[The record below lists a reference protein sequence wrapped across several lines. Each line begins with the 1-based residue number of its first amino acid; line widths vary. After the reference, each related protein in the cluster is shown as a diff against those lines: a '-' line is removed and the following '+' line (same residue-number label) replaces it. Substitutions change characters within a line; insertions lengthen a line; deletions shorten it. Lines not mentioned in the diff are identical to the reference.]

1 MAFGI
6 SQSVRSR
13 AVQVCT
19 PSLFHQATRS
29 SRVKDVC
36 AQIEDAL
43 ERKRRGEISQEDYD
57 TMKTRLK
64 SQLPILTPHAT
75 FRNGRRLN
83 ADAIPSGLSIYD
95 KDHIPDPRGYWEEK
109 RKELRVKNPTVLER
123 ILLVHVTPS
132 LEGLRLVFIIP
143 DGMDLA
149 RAQRWMSEQLE
160 DAEYD
165 VCVKDLARPSFIVPE
180 DYILYI
186 NEAEL
191 FKDRAN
197 LPQISQMNTDSFSGK
212 MSHTDLT
219 DGSSQAKN
227 APSQVNTKHYTLNIN
242 KNDNRLSGDG
252 GNPALPAG
260 TAIQPAQ
267 PGDSHDSDA
276 HHLSDTGEHQSNSKE
291 VKSEERR
298 VVGSEERRVKSEES
312 NGSAAMSEQA
322 EQSTAGQAE
331 QTEQS
336 TAGQAEQAIKEDL
349 NQGGLHRT
357 NDRNFRA
364 SESNDKLAYLLPSA
378 AENHLDNS
386 VASEKTGEGFDAPP
400 TLERSGTEHRGGA
413 VTSPSLLRSEGD
425 WGSEVEPSLAK
436 EGRGGLKTSSEQGEE
451 SEERREKL
459 EETSSKDSTTQQA
472 VEGVRGEAFP
482 SEYDGIPYDDLVSK
496 LVELLGGEP
505 QHGSRN
511 SFIFT
516 LSCYL
521 RYLCDDNRDWIKAV
535 IPTFGEEKSRAFATV
550 DSACNRK
557 QANRMPSI
565 VRKAVSLC
573 QDEQARGRAANYDTD
588 DFGDI
593 ANPDSYF
600 YRIHEM
606 PQKLPK
612 LIKLLIS
619 KTPKIYQPAVAQAVF
634 PPLGA
639 HLCDTRFRYIDN
651 VEHEATLMNILCAPT
666 GSGKESITQPINHIM
681 ADIRL
686 RDAEQRARERA
697 WKDEC
702 NSKGANK
709 DRRDRPEGLVIQ
721 EVNID
726 MTNPAFV
733 LRMKEAENHF
743 LYAKVNELNLF
754 DALKGKT
761 NQHFRIM
768 ELAFDLGNYGQ
779 DRVGVQSVTET
790 VKVRFNWNACCTP
803 KKCRDYFRRVV
814 TDGPISRISFATIER
829 RPCGSAMPIYGTYDA
844 AFDEEL
850 KPYIDN
856 LLKAR
861 GLVDCPQALRLA
873 KKLVEENAEFARLS
887 QNYVFENLSFRANV
901 IAYLKACVLYVA
913 NGMKW
918 EKAIEDFIRWS
929 ERYDLWC
936 KLKLFGQMIYDADG
950 EQEKVS
956 RTAPNGPKNL
966 LTLLP
971 EEFTMEDYMK
981 VRRAEGFDNDDLKR
995 IKGALKQW
1003 VFRGYVVKIE
1013 SAEDGAED
1021 GKSCDGYSYSSI
1033 FRKLNFLKH

>member
-13 AVQVCT
+13 EVQVCT
-19 PSLFHQATRS
+19 PELFHQATKS

-43 ERKRRGEISQEDYD
+43 ERKRRGEIGQEDYD

-95 KDHIPDPRGYWEEK
+95 KDHIADPTGWWKAKSE
-109 RKELRVKNPTVLER
+109 ELRVKNPQVLAR

-132 LEGLRLVFIIP
+132 LEGLRLVFVMP
-143 DGMDLA
+143 EGMNLA
-149 RAQRWMSEQLE
+149 EAQKWMSLQLGDE
-160 DAEYD
+160 EYD

-180 DYILYI
+180 EYILFI
-186 NEAEL
+186 DEERLFAEVETPSDADDAAPHANTHENTNHNTNENEN
-191 FKDRAN
+191 KTEKEHRPESDN
-197 LPQISQMNTDSFSGK
+197 
-212 MSHTDLT
+212 
-219 DGSSQAKN
+219 SSA
-227 APSQVNTKHYTLNIN
+227 
-242 KNDNRLSGDG
+242 
-252 GNPALPAG
+252 ALPAG
-260 TAIQPAQ
+260 PAVEHAQ
-267 PGDSHDSDA
+267 SANHDCADD
-276 HHLSDTGEHQSNSKE
+276 HHLG
-291 VKSEERR
+291 
-298 VVGSEERRVKSEES
+298 
-312 NGSAAMSEQA
+312 
-322 EQSTAGQAE
+322 
-331 QTEQS
+331 
-336 TAGQAEQAIKEDL
+336 
-349 NQGGLHRT
+349 
-357 NDRNFRA
+357 
-364 SESNDKLAYLLPSA
+364 
-378 AENHLDNS
+378 NHGVDQDH
-386 VASEKTGEGFDAPP
+386 G
-400 TLERSGTEHRGGA
+400 
-413 VTSPSLLRSEGD
+413 
-425 WGSEVEPSLAK
+425 
-436 EGRGGLKTSSEQGEE
+436 GEE
-451 SEERREKL
+451 KRQ
-459 EETSSKDSTTQQA
+459 DFAQ
-472 VEGVRGEAFP
+472 
-482 SEYDGIPYDDLVSK
+482 EYDGISYEAITSK

-521 RYLCDDNRDWIKAV
+521 RYLCDDNATWIKQV
-535 IPTFGEEKSRAFATV
+535 IPTFGEEKKRAFTTV
-550 DSACNRK
+550 DSACQRK
-557 QANRMPSI
+557 QSHRMPMI
-565 VRKAVSLC
+565 VRKAISLC
-573 QDEQARGRAANYDTD
+573 QEERARGKAADYDAD
-588 DFGDI
+588 EFGDI
-593 ANPDSYF
+593 LNPDSYF

-606 PQKLPK
+606 PQKLPR
-612 LIKLLIS
+612 LIRLLVS
-619 KTPKIYQPAVAQAVF
+619 KTPAIYQPAVSQAVF
-634 PPLGA
+634 PALA
-639 HLCDTRFRYIDN
+639 SHLCDTRFRYIDN

-666 GSGKESITQPINHIM
+666 GSGKESITQPINRIM
-681 ADIRL
+681 ADIRA
-686 RDAEQRARERA
+686 RDAEQRERERA

-702 NSKGANK
+702 NRKGSNK
-709 DRRDRPEGLVIQ
+709 DKRERPEGLVIQ

-733 LRMKEAENHF
+733 LRMKEAERHF

-814 TDGPISRISFATIER
+814 TDGPVSRISFATIER
-829 RPCGSAMPIYGTYDA
+829 RPCGSEIPVYGSYDA
-844 AFDEEL
+844 SFDEEL

-873 KKLVEENAEFARLS
+873 RKLMEENAEFARLS

-918 EKAIEDFIRWS
+918 EKSIEDFVRWS

-950 EQEKVS
+950 EQDKVS

-966 LTLLP
+966 LSLLP
-971 EEFTMEDYMK
+971 DEFTIDDYVK
-981 VRRAEGFDNDDLKR
+981 VRRAQGFDNDNARR
-995 IKGALKQW
+995 IRDAIHQW
-1003 VFRGYVVKIE
+1003 VHRGYVAKVE
-1013 SAEDGAED
+1013 GAD
-1021 GKSCDGYSYSSI
+1021 TDTDSPI
-1033 FRKLNFLKH
+1033 FRKVKG

>member
-1 MAFGI
+1 M
-6 SQSVRSR
+6 
-13 AVQVCT
+13 QVCT
-19 PSLFHQATRS
+19 PELFHQATKS

-43 ERKRRGEISQEDYD
+43 ERKRRGEIGQEDYD

-95 KDHIPDPRGYWEEK
+95 KDHIADPRGWWKAKSE
-109 RKELRVKNPTVLER
+109 ELRVKNPSVLER

-132 LEGLRLVFIIP
+132 LEGLRLVFVMP
-143 DGMDLA
+143 QGMNLA
-149 RAQRWMSEQLE
+149 EAQKWMSQQLGDE
-160 DAEYD
+160 EYD

-180 DYILYI
+180 DYILFI
-186 NEAEL
+186 DEAKLFAQVETPSEADPHANTHENTNPNTNENTNENPNENENKTEKEHRPEGDSGAAALPDSAAAEHAQSADH
-191 FKDRAN
+191 DRADHHH
-197 LPQISQMNTDSFSGK
+197 I
-212 MSHTDLT
+212 
-219 DGSSQAKN
+219 
-227 APSQVNTKHYTLNIN
+227 
-242 KNDNRLSGDG
+242 
-252 GNPALPAG
+252 GNHG
-260 TAIQPAQ
+260 
-267 PGDSHDSDA
+267 
-276 HHLSDTGEHQSNSKE
+276 
-291 VKSEERR
+291 V
-298 VVGSEERRVKSEES
+298 
-312 NGSAAMSEQA
+312 
-322 EQSTAGQAE
+322 
-331 QTEQS
+331 
-336 TAGQAEQAIKEDL
+336 
-349 NQGGLHRT
+349 
-357 NDRNFRA
+357 
-364 SESNDKLAYLLPSA
+364 DKD
-378 AENHLDNS
+378 H
-386 VASEKTGEGFDAPP
+386 G
-400 TLERSGTEHRGGA
+400 
-413 VTSPSLLRSEGD
+413 
-425 WGSEVEPSLAK
+425 
-436 EGRGGLKTSSEQGEE
+436 GEE
-451 SEERREKL
+451 KRQDFAK
-459 EETSSKDSTTQQA
+459 
-472 VEGVRGEAFP
+472 
-482 SEYDGIPYDDLVSK
+482 EYDGIPYEAITRK

-521 RYLCDDNRDWIKAV
+521 RYLCDDNAAWIKQV
-535 IPTFGEEKSRAFATV
+535 IPTFGEEQKRAFTTV
-550 DSACNRK
+550 DSACQRK
-557 QANRMPSI
+557 QSHRMPMI
-565 VRKAVSLC
+565 VRKAITLC
-573 QDEQARGRAANYDTD
+573 QEERARGRASDYDAD
-588 DFGDI
+588 EFGDI
-593 ANPDSYF
+593 LNPDSYF

-606 PQKLPK
+606 PQKLPR
-612 LIKLLIS
+612 LIRLLVS
-619 KTPKIYQPAVAQAVF
+619 KTPAIYQPAVSQAVF
-634 PPLGA
+634 PALA
-639 HLCDTRFRYIDN
+639 SHLCDTRFRYVDN

-666 GSGKESITQPINHIM
+666 GSGKESITQPINRIM
-681 ADIRL
+681 ADIRA
-686 RDAEQRARERA
+686 RDAEQRERERV

-702 NSKGANK
+702 NRKGSNK
-709 DRRDRPEGLVIQ
+709 DRRERPEGLVIQ

-733 LRMKEAENHF
+733 LRMKEAERHF

-814 TDGPISRISFATIER
+814 TDGPVSRISFATIER
-829 RPCGSAMPIYGTYDA
+829 RPCGSEIPVYGTYDA

-850 KPYIDN
+850 KPFIDN

-873 KKLVEENAEFARLS
+873 RKLMEENAEFARLS

-918 EKAIEDFIRWS
+918 EKPIEDFVRWS

-950 EQEKVS
+950 EQDKMS

-966 LTLLP
+966 LSLLP
-971 EEFTMEDYMK
+971 DEFTVDDYVK
-981 VRRAEGFDNDDLKR
+981 VRRAQGFDNDNAKR
-995 IKGALKQW
+995 IRDAIHQW
-1003 VFRGYVVKIE
+1003 VHRGYVAKVE
-1013 SAEDGAED
+1013 GAD
-1021 GKSCDGYSYSSI
+1021 ADTDSPI
-1033 FRKLNFLKH
+1033 FRKVKG

>member
-13 AVQVCT
+13 EVQVCT
-19 PSLFHQATRS
+19 PELFHQAAGS

-43 ERKRRGEISQEDYD
+43 ERKRRGEIGQEDYD

-95 KDHIPDPRGYWEEK
+95 KDHIPNPKGYWEVKSE
-109 RKELRVKNPTVLER
+109 ELRVKNPSALER

-132 LEGLRLVFIIP
+132 LEGLRLVFTIP

-149 RAQRWMSEQLE
+149 QAQKWMSQQLGDE
-160 DAEYD
+160 EYD

-180 DYILYI
+180 DYILFI
-186 NEAEL
+186 NESEL
-191 FKDRAN
+191 F
-197 LPQISQMNTDSFSGK
+197 G
-212 MSHTDLT
+212 
-219 DGSSQAKN
+219 
-227 APSQVNTKHYTLNIN
+227 
-242 KNDNRLSGDG
+242 
-252 GNPALPAG
+252 
-260 TAIQPAQ
+260 
-267 PGDSHDSDA
+267 
-276 HHLSDTGEHQSNSKE
+276 

-298 VVGSEERRVKSEES
+298 VKNSNVSAPQLNNQHLIDNNQNNKGNDETNRLSGNGGNPAVSPGSPAEHAQPADTNHSDDNHIGD
-312 NGSAAMSEQA
+312 NG
-322 EQSTAGQAE
+322 G
-331 QTEQS
+331 
-336 TAGQAEQAIKEDL
+336 
-349 NQGGLHRT
+349 NQGNGGMET
-357 NDRNFRA
+357 EKNF
-364 SESNDKLAYLLPSA
+364 PM
-378 AENHLDNS
+378 
-386 VASEKTGEGFDAPP
+386 
-400 TLERSGTEHRGGA
+400 
-413 VTSPSLLRSEGD
+413 
-425 WGSEVEPSLAK
+425 
-436 EGRGGLKTSSEQGEE
+436 
-451 SEERREKL
+451 
-459 EETSSKDSTTQQA
+459 
-472 VEGVRGEAFP
+472 
-482 SEYDGIPYDDLVSK
+482 EYDGIPYSSITSK

-521 RYLCDDNRDWIKAV
+521 RYLCDDNRDWIKA
-535 IPTFGEEKSRAFATV
+535 ILPTFGEEKKRAFTTV
-550 DSACNRK
+550 DSACQRK
-557 QANRMPSI
+557 QSHRMPMI
-565 VRKAVSLC
+565 VRKAISLC
-573 QDEQARGRAANYDTD
+573 QQEQARGKAEDYDAD

-593 ANPDSYF
+593 QNPDSYF

-606 PQKLPK
+606 PQKLPR
-612 LIKLLIS
+612 LIRLLVS
-619 KTPKIYQPAVAQAVF
+619 KTPAIYQPAVSQAVF
-634 PPLGA
+634 PALA
-639 HLCDTRFRYIDN
+639 SHLCDTRFRYVDN

-666 GSGKESITQPINHIM
+666 GSGKESITQPINRIM
-681 ADIRL
+681 ADIRA
-686 RDAEQRARERA
+686 RDAEQRERERA

-702 NSKGANK
+702 NRKGSNK
-709 DRRDRPEGLVIQ
+709 DKRERPEGLVIQ

-733 LRMKEAENHF
+733 LRMKEAERHF

-814 TDGPISRISFATIER
+814 TDGPVSRISFATIER
-829 RPCGSAMPIYGTYDA
+829 RPCGSEIPVYGSYDA
-844 AFDEEL
+844 SFDEEL

-861 GLVDCPQALRLA
+861 GLVDCPQALKLA
-873 KKLVEENAEFARLS
+873 RKLMEENAEFARLS

-918 EKAIEDFIRWS
+918 EKSIEDFVRWS

-950 EQEKVS
+950 EQDKVS

-966 LTLLP
+966 LSLLP
-971 EEFTMEDYMK
+971 DEFTMDDYVK
-981 VRRAEGFDNDDLKR
+981 VRRAQGFDNDNARR
-995 IKGALKQW
+995 IRDAIHQW
-1003 VFRGYVVKIE
+1003 VHRGYVAKVE
-1013 SAEDGAED
+1013 GAD
-1021 GKSCDGYSYSSI
+1021 TDTDSPI
-1033 FRKLNFLKH
+1033 FRKVKFLKG

>member
-13 AVQVCT
+13 EVQVCT
-19 PSLFHQATRS
+19 PELFHQAAGS

-43 ERKRRGEISQEDYD
+43 ERKRRGEIGQEDYD

-95 KDHIPDPRGYWEEK
+95 KDHIPNPKGYWEVKSE
-109 RKELRVKNPTVLER
+109 ELRVKNPSALER

-132 LEGLRLVFIIP
+132 LEGLRLVFTIP

-149 RAQRWMSEQLE
+149 QAQKWMSQQLGDE
-160 DAEYD
+160 EYD

-180 DYILYI
+180 DYILFI
-186 NEAEL
+186 NESEL
-191 FKDRAN
+191 F
-197 LPQISQMNTDSFSGK
+197 G
-212 MSHTDLT
+212 
-219 DGSSQAKN
+219 
-227 APSQVNTKHYTLNIN
+227 
-242 KNDNRLSGDG
+242 
-252 GNPALPAG
+252 
-260 TAIQPAQ
+260 
-267 PGDSHDSDA
+267 
-276 HHLSDTGEHQSNSKE
+276 

-298 VVGSEERRVKSEES
+298 VKNSNVSAPQLNNQHLIDNNQNNKGNDETNRLSGNGGNPAVSPGSPAEHAQPADTNHSDDNHIGD
-312 NGSAAMSEQA
+312 NG
-322 EQSTAGQAE
+322 G
-331 QTEQS
+331 
-336 TAGQAEQAIKEDL
+336 
-349 NQGGLHRT
+349 NQGNGGMET
-357 NDRNFRA
+357 EKNF
-364 SESNDKLAYLLPSA
+364 PM
-378 AENHLDNS
+378 
-386 VASEKTGEGFDAPP
+386 
-400 TLERSGTEHRGGA
+400 
-413 VTSPSLLRSEGD
+413 
-425 WGSEVEPSLAK
+425 
-436 EGRGGLKTSSEQGEE
+436 
-451 SEERREKL
+451 
-459 EETSSKDSTTQQA
+459 
-472 VEGVRGEAFP
+472 
-482 SEYDGIPYDDLVSK
+482 EYDGIPYSSITSK

-521 RYLCDDNRDWIKAV
+521 RYLCDDNRDWIKA
-535 IPTFGEEKSRAFATV
+535 ILPTFGEEQKRAFTTV
-550 DSACNRK
+550 DSACQRK
-557 QANRMPSI
+557 QSHRMPMI
-565 VRKAVSLC
+565 VRKAITLC
-573 QDEQARGRAANYDTD
+573 QEERARGRASDYDAD
-588 DFGDI
+588 EFGDI
-593 ANPDSYF
+593 LNPDSYF

-606 PQKLPK
+606 PQKLPR
-612 LIKLLIS
+612 LIRLLVS
-619 KTPKIYQPAVAQAVF
+619 KTPAIYQPAVSQAVF
-634 PPLGA
+634 PALA
-639 HLCDTRFRYIDN
+639 SHLCDTRFRYVDN

-666 GSGKESITQPINHIM
+666 GSGKESITQPINRIM
-681 ADIRL
+681 ADIRA
-686 RDAEQRARERA
+686 RDAEQRERERV

-702 NSKGANK
+702 NRKGSNK
-709 DRRDRPEGLVIQ
+709 DRRERPEGLVIQ

-733 LRMKEAENHF
+733 LRMKEAERHF

-814 TDGPISRISFATIER
+814 TDGPVSRISFATIER
-829 RPCGSAMPIYGTYDA
+829 RPCGSEIPVYGTYDA

-850 KPYIDN
+850 KPFIDN

-873 KKLVEENAEFARLS
+873 RKLMEENAEFARLS

-918 EKAIEDFIRWS
+918 EKPIEDFVRWS

-950 EQEKVS
+950 EQDKMS

-966 LTLLP
+966 LSLLP
-971 EEFTMEDYMK
+971 DEFTVDDYVK
-981 VRRAEGFDNDDLKR
+981 VRRAQGFDNDNAKR
-995 IKGALKQW
+995 IRDAIHQW
-1003 VFRGYVVKIE
+1003 VHRGYVAKVE
-1013 SAEDGAED
+1013 GAD
-1021 GKSCDGYSYSSI
+1021 ADTDSPI
-1033 FRKLNFLKH
+1033 FRKVKG

>member
-13 AVQVCT
+13 EVQVCT
-19 PSLFHQATRS
+19 PELFHQATKS

-43 ERKRRGEISQEDYD
+43 ERKRRGEIGQEDYD

-95 KDHIPDPRGYWEEK
+95 KDHIADPTGWWKAKSE
-109 RKELRVKNPTVLER
+109 ELRVKNPQVLAR

-132 LEGLRLVFIIP
+132 LEGLRLVFVMP
-143 DGMDLA
+143 EDMNLA
-149 RAQRWMSEQLE
+149 EAQKWMSQQLGDE
-160 DAEYD
+160 EYD

-180 DYILYI
+180 DYILFI
-186 NEAEL
+186 NESEL
-191 FKDRAN
+191 F
-197 LPQISQMNTDSFSGK
+197 G
-212 MSHTDLT
+212 
-219 DGSSQAKN
+219 
-227 APSQVNTKHYTLNIN
+227 
-242 KNDNRLSGDG
+242 
-252 GNPALPAG
+252 
-260 TAIQPAQ
+260 
-267 PGDSHDSDA
+267 
-276 HHLSDTGEHQSNSKE
+276 

-298 VVGSEERRVKSEES
+298 VKNSNVSAPQLNNQHLIDNNQNNNGNDETNRLSGNGGNPAVSPGSPAEHAQPADTNHSDDNHIGD
-312 NGSAAMSEQA
+312 NG
-322 EQSTAGQAE
+322 G
-331 QTEQS
+331 
-336 TAGQAEQAIKEDL
+336 
-349 NQGGLHRT
+349 NQGNGGMET
-357 NDRNFRA
+357 EKNF
-364 SESNDKLAYLLPSA
+364 PM
-378 AENHLDNS
+378 
-386 VASEKTGEGFDAPP
+386 
-400 TLERSGTEHRGGA
+400 
-413 VTSPSLLRSEGD
+413 
-425 WGSEVEPSLAK
+425 
-436 EGRGGLKTSSEQGEE
+436 
-451 SEERREKL
+451 
-459 EETSSKDSTTQQA
+459 
-472 VEGVRGEAFP
+472 
-482 SEYDGIPYDDLVSK
+482 EYDGIPYSSITSK

-521 RYLCDDNRDWIKAV
+521 RYLCDDNRDWIKA
-535 IPTFGEEKSRAFATV
+535 ILPTFGEEQKRAFTTV
-550 DSACNRK
+550 DSACQRK
-557 QANRMPSI
+557 QSHRMPMI
-565 VRKAVSLC
+565 VRKAISLC
-573 QDEQARGRAANYDTD
+573 QEERARGRASDYDAD
-588 DFGDI
+588 EFGDI
-593 ANPDSYF
+593 LNPDSYF

-606 PQKLPK
+606 PQKLPR
-612 LIKLLIS
+612 LIRLLVS
-619 KTPKIYQPAVAQAVF
+619 KTPAIYQPAVSQAVF
-634 PPLGA
+634 PALA
-639 HLCDTRFRYIDN
+639 SHLCDTRFRYVDN

-666 GSGKESITQPINHIM
+666 GSGKESITQPINRIM
-681 ADIRL
+681 ADIRA
-686 RDAEQRARERA
+686 RDAQQRERERA

-702 NSKGANK
+702 NRKGSNK
-709 DRRDRPEGLVIQ
+709 DKRERPEGLVIQ

-733 LRMKEAENHF
+733 LRMKEAERHF

-814 TDGPISRISFATIER
+814 TDGPVSRISFATIER
-829 RPCGSAMPIYGTYDA
+829 RPCGSEIPVYGTYDA

-850 KPYIDN
+850 KPFIDN

-873 KKLVEENAEFARLS
+873 RKLMEENAEFARLS

-918 EKAIEDFIRWS
+918 EKSIEDFVRWS

-950 EQEKVS
+950 EQDKVS

-966 LTLLP
+966 LSLLP
-971 EEFTMEDYMK
+971 DEFSVDDYVK
-981 VRRAEGFDNDDLKR
+981 VRRAQGFDNDNAKR
-995 IKGALKQW
+995 IKDAIHQW
-1003 VFRGYVVKIE
+1003 VHRGYVAKVE
-1013 SAEDGAED
+1013 GAD
-1021 GKSCDGYSYSSI
+1021 ADTDSPI
-1033 FRKLNFLKH
+1033 FRKVKG

>member
-13 AVQVCT
+13 EVQVCT
-19 PSLFHQATRS
+19 PELFHQAAGS

-43 ERKRRGEISQEDYD
+43 ERKRRGEIGQEDYD

-95 KDHIPDPRGYWEEK
+95 KDHIADPRGWWKAKSE
-109 RKELRVKNPTVLER
+109 ELRVKNPSVLAR

-132 LEGLRLVFIIP
+132 LEGLRLVFVMP
-143 DGMDLA
+143 QDMNLA
-149 RAQRWMSEQLE
+149 EAQKWMSQQLGDE
-160 DAEYD
+160 EYD

-180 DYILYI
+180 DYILFI
-186 NEAEL
+186 DESEL
-191 FKDRAN
+191 F
-197 LPQISQMNTDSFSGK
+197 G
-212 MSHTDLT
+212 
-219 DGSSQAKN
+219 
-227 APSQVNTKHYTLNIN
+227 
-242 KNDNRLSGDG
+242 
-252 GNPALPAG
+252 
-260 TAIQPAQ
+260 
-267 PGDSHDSDA
+267 
-276 HHLSDTGEHQSNSKE
+276 

-298 VVGSEERRVKSEES
+298 VKNSNVSAPQLNNQHLIDNNQNNKGNDETNRLSGNGGNPAVSPGSPAEHAQPADTNHSDDNHIGD
-312 NGSAAMSEQA
+312 NG
-322 EQSTAGQAE
+322 G
-331 QTEQS
+331 
-336 TAGQAEQAIKEDL
+336 
-349 NQGGLHRT
+349 NQGNGGMET
-357 NDRNFRA
+357 EKNF
-364 SESNDKLAYLLPSA
+364 PM
-378 AENHLDNS
+378 
-386 VASEKTGEGFDAPP
+386 
-400 TLERSGTEHRGGA
+400 
-413 VTSPSLLRSEGD
+413 
-425 WGSEVEPSLAK
+425 
-436 EGRGGLKTSSEQGEE
+436 
-451 SEERREKL
+451 
-459 EETSSKDSTTQQA
+459 
-472 VEGVRGEAFP
+472 
-482 SEYDGIPYDDLVSK
+482 EYDGIPYSSITSK

-521 RYLCDDNRDWIKAV
+521 RYLCDDNAAWIKQV
-535 IPTFGEEKSRAFATV
+535 IPTFGEEQKRAFTTV
-550 DSACNRK
+550 DSACQRK
-557 QANRMPSI
+557 QSHRMPMI
-565 VRKAVSLC
+565 VRKAITLC
-573 QDEQARGRAANYDTD
+573 QEERARGRASDYDAD
-588 DFGDI
+588 EFGDI
-593 ANPDSYF
+593 LNPDSYF

-606 PQKLPK
+606 PQKLPR
-612 LIKLLIS
+612 LIRLLVS
-619 KTPKIYQPAVAQAVF
+619 KTPAIYQPAVSQAVF
-634 PPLGA
+634 PALA
-639 HLCDTRFRYIDN
+639 SHLCDTRFRYVDN

-666 GSGKESITQPINHIM
+666 GSGKESITQPINRIM
-681 ADIRL
+681 ADIRA
-686 RDAEQRARERA
+686 RDAQQRERERA

-702 NSKGANK
+702 NRKGSNK
-709 DRRDRPEGLVIQ
+709 DKRERPEGLVIQ

-733 LRMKEAENHF
+733 LRMKEAERHF

-814 TDGPISRISFATIER
+814 TDGPVSRISFATIER
-829 RPCGSAMPIYGTYDA
+829 RPCGSEIPVYGTYDA

-850 KPYIDN
+850 KPFIDN

-873 KKLVEENAEFARLS
+873 RKLMEENAEFARLS

-918 EKAIEDFIRWS
+918 EKSIEDFVRWS

-950 EQEKVS
+950 EQDKVS

-966 LTLLP
+966 LSLLP
-971 EEFTMEDYMK
+971 DEFTIDDYVK
-981 VRRAEGFDNDDLKR
+981 VRRAQGFDNDNARR
-995 IKGALKQW
+995 IRDAIHQW
-1003 VFRGYVVKIE
+1003 VHRGYVAKVE
-1013 SAEDGAED
+1013 GAD
-1021 GKSCDGYSYSSI
+1021 TDTDSPI
-1033 FRKLNFLKH
+1033 FRKVKG

>member
-13 AVQVCT
+13 EVQVCT
-19 PSLFHQATRS
+19 PELFHQAAGS

-43 ERKRRGEISQEDYD
+43 ERKRRGEIGQEDYD

-95 KDHIPDPRGYWEEK
+95 KDHIPNPKGYWEVKSE
-109 RKELRVKNPTVLER
+109 ELRVKNPSALER

-132 LEGLRLVFIIP
+132 LEGLRLVFTIP
-143 DGMDLA
+143 DGMNLA
-149 RAQRWMSEQLE
+149 EAQKWMSQQLGDE
-160 DAEYD
+160 EYD

-180 DYILYI
+180 DYILFI
-186 NEAEL
+186 DEARLFAQVETPSEADDAAPHANTHENTNPNQNENTNENPNENENKTEKEHRPEGDSGAAALPDSPAAEHAQSAGN
-191 FKDRAN
+191 DRADN
-197 LPQISQMNTDSFSGK
+197 HHIGNYGVDK
-212 MSHTDLT
+212 DH
-219 DGSSQAKN
+219 DGA
-227 APSQVNTKHYTLNIN
+227 
-242 KNDNRLSGDG
+242 
-252 GNPALPAG
+252 
-260 TAIQPAQ
+260 
-267 PGDSHDSDA
+267 
-276 HHLSDTGEHQSNSKE
+276 
-291 VKSEERR
+291 ERR
-298 VVGSEERRVKSEES
+298 QDF
-312 NGSAAMSEQA
+312 AQ
-322 EQSTAGQAE
+322 
-331 QTEQS
+331 
-336 TAGQAEQAIKEDL
+336 
-349 NQGGLHRT
+349 
-357 NDRNFRA
+357 
-364 SESNDKLAYLLPSA
+364 
-378 AENHLDNS
+378 
-386 VASEKTGEGFDAPP
+386 
-400 TLERSGTEHRGGA
+400 
-413 VTSPSLLRSEGD
+413 
-425 WGSEVEPSLAK
+425 
-436 EGRGGLKTSSEQGEE
+436 
-451 SEERREKL
+451 
-459 EETSSKDSTTQQA
+459 
-472 VEGVRGEAFP
+472 
-482 SEYDGIPYDDLVSK
+482 EYDGIPYEAITRK

-521 RYLCDDNRDWIKAV
+521 RYLCDDNAAWIKQV
-535 IPTFGEEKSRAFATV
+535 IPTFGEEQKRAFTTV
-550 DSACNRK
+550 DSACQRK
-557 QANRMPSI
+557 QSHRMPMI
-565 VRKAVSLC
+565 VRKAITLC
-573 QDEQARGRAANYDTD
+573 QEERARGRASDYDAD
-588 DFGDI
+588 EFGDI
-593 ANPDSYF
+593 LNPDSYF

-606 PQKLPK
+606 PQKLPR
-612 LIKLLIS
+612 LIRLLVS
-619 KTPKIYQPAVAQAVF
+619 KTPAIYQPAVSQAVF
-634 PPLGA
+634 PALA
-639 HLCDTRFRYIDN
+639 SHLCDTRFRYVDN

-666 GSGKESITQPINHIM
+666 GSGKESITQPINRIM
-681 ADIRL
+681 ADIRA
-686 RDAEQRARERA
+686 RDAEQRERERV

-702 NSKGANK
+702 NRKGSNK
-709 DRRDRPEGLVIQ
+709 DRRERPEGLVIQ

-733 LRMKEAENHF
+733 LRMKEAERHF

-814 TDGPISRISFATIER
+814 TDGPVSRISFATIER
-829 RPCGSAMPIYGTYDA
+829 RPCGSEIPVYGTYDA

-850 KPYIDN
+850 KPFIDN

-873 KKLVEENAEFARLS
+873 RKLMEENAEFARLS

-918 EKAIEDFIRWS
+918 EKPIEDFVRWS

-950 EQEKVS
+950 EQDKMS

-966 LTLLP
+966 LSLLP
-971 EEFTMEDYMK
+971 DEFTVDDYVK
-981 VRRAEGFDNDDLKR
+981 VRRAQGFDNDNAKR
-995 IKGALKQW
+995 IRDAIHQW
-1003 VFRGYVVKIE
+1003 VHRGYVAKVE
-1013 SAEDGAED
+1013 GAD
-1021 GKSCDGYSYSSI
+1021 ADTDSPI
-1033 FRKLNFLKH
+1033 FRKVKG

>member
-13 AVQVCT
+13 EVQVCT
-19 PSLFHQATRS
+19 PELFHQATKS

-43 ERKRRGEISQEDYD
+43 ERKRRGEIGQEDYD

-95 KDHIPDPRGYWEEK
+95 KDHIADPTGWWKAKSE
-109 RKELRVKNPTVLER
+109 ELRVKNPQVLAR

-132 LEGLRLVFIIP
+132 LEGLRLVFVMP
-143 DGMDLA
+143 EGMNLA
-149 RAQRWMSEQLE
+149 EAQKWMSQQLGDE
-160 DAEYD
+160 EYD

-180 DYILYI
+180 EYILFI
-186 NEAEL
+186 NESEL
-191 FKDRAN
+191 F
-197 LPQISQMNTDSFSGK
+197 G
-212 MSHTDLT
+212 
-219 DGSSQAKN
+219 
-227 APSQVNTKHYTLNIN
+227 
-242 KNDNRLSGDG
+242 
-252 GNPALPAG
+252 
-260 TAIQPAQ
+260 
-267 PGDSHDSDA
+267 
-276 HHLSDTGEHQSNSKE
+276 

-298 VVGSEERRVKSEES
+298 VKNSNVSAPQLNNQHLIDNNQNNKGNDETNRLSGNGGNPAVSPGSPAEHAQPADTNHSDDNHIGD
-312 NGSAAMSEQA
+312 NG
-322 EQSTAGQAE
+322 G
-331 QTEQS
+331 
-336 TAGQAEQAIKEDL
+336 
-349 NQGGLHRT
+349 NQGNGGMET
-357 NDRNFRA
+357 GKNF
-364 SESNDKLAYLLPSA
+364 PM
-378 AENHLDNS
+378 
-386 VASEKTGEGFDAPP
+386 
-400 TLERSGTEHRGGA
+400 
-413 VTSPSLLRSEGD
+413 
-425 WGSEVEPSLAK
+425 
-436 EGRGGLKTSSEQGEE
+436 
-451 SEERREKL
+451 
-459 EETSSKDSTTQQA
+459 
-472 VEGVRGEAFP
+472 
-482 SEYDGIPYDDLVSK
+482 EYDGIPYSSITSK

-521 RYLCDDNRDWIKAV
+521 RYLCDDNRDWIKA
-535 IPTFGEEKSRAFATV
+535 ILPTFGEEQKRAFTTV
-550 DSACNRK
+550 DSACQRK
-557 QANRMPSI
+557 QSHRMPMI
-565 VRKAVSLC
+565 VRKAITLC
-573 QDEQARGRAANYDTD
+573 QEERARGKAADYDAD
-588 DFGDI
+588 EFGDI
-593 ANPDSYF
+593 LNPDSYF

-606 PQKLPK
+606 PQKLPR
-612 LIKLLIS
+612 LIRLLVS
-619 KTPKIYQPAVAQAVF
+619 KTPAIYQPAVSQAVF
-634 PPLGA
+634 PALA
-639 HLCDTRFRYIDN
+639 SHLCDTRFRYVDN

-666 GSGKESITQPINHIM
+666 GSGKESITQPINRIM
-681 ADIRL
+681 ADIRA
-686 RDAEQRARERA
+686 RDAEQRERERA

-702 NSKGANK
+702 NRKGSNK
-709 DRRDRPEGLVIQ
+709 DRRERPEGLVIQ

-733 LRMKEAENHF
+733 LRMKEAERHF

-803 KKCRDYFRRVV
+803 KKCREYFRRVV
-814 TDGPISRISFATIER
+814 TDGPVSRISFATIER
-829 RPCGSAMPIYGTYDA
+829 RPCGSEIPVYGTYDA

-873 KKLVEENAEFARLS
+873 RKLMEENAEFARLS

-918 EKAIEDFIRWS
+918 EKPIEDFVRWS

-950 EQEKVS
+950 EQDKVS

-966 LTLLP
+966 LSLLP
-971 EEFTMEDYMK
+971 DEFTMDDYVK
-981 VRRAEGFDNDDLKR
+981 VRRAQGFDNDNAKR
-995 IKGALKQW
+995 IRDAIHQW
-1003 VFRGYVVKIE
+1003 VHRGYVAKVE
-1013 SAEDGAED
+1013 GAD
-1021 GKSCDGYSYSSI
+1021 TDTDSPI
-1033 FRKLNFLKH
+1033 FRKVKG

>member
-13 AVQVCT
+13 EVQVCT
-19 PSLFHQATRS
+19 PELFHQATKS

-43 ERKRRGEISQEDYD
+43 ERKRRGEIGQEDYD

-95 KDHIPDPRGYWEEK
+95 KDHIADPRGWWKAKSE
-109 RKELRVKNPTVLER
+109 ELRVKNPQVLAR

-132 LEGLRLVFIIP
+132 LEGLRLVFVMP
-143 DGMDLA
+143 EGMNLA
-149 RAQRWMSEQLE
+149 EAQKWMSQQLGDE
-160 DAEYD
+160 EYD

-180 DYILYI
+180 DYILFI
-186 NEAEL
+186 DEARLFAEVETPSDADDAAPHANTHENTNHNTNENEN
-191 FKDRAN
+191 KTEKEHRPESDN
-197 LPQISQMNTDSFSGK
+197 
-212 MSHTDLT
+212 
-219 DGSSQAKN
+219 SSA
-227 APSQVNTKHYTLNIN
+227 V
-242 KNDNRLSGDG
+242 
-252 GNPALPAG
+252 LPAG
-260 TAIQPAQ
+260 TAVEHAQ
-267 PGDSHDSDA
+267 SANHDRADD
-276 HHLSDTGEHQSNSKE
+276 HHLG
-291 VKSEERR
+291 
-298 VVGSEERRVKSEES
+298 
-312 NGSAAMSEQA
+312 
-322 EQSTAGQAE
+322 
-331 QTEQS
+331 
-336 TAGQAEQAIKEDL
+336 
-349 NQGGLHRT
+349 
-357 NDRNFRA
+357 
-364 SESNDKLAYLLPSA
+364 
-378 AENHLDNS
+378 NHGVDQDH
-386 VASEKTGEGFDAPP
+386 G
-400 TLERSGTEHRGGA
+400 
-413 VTSPSLLRSEGD
+413 
-425 WGSEVEPSLAK
+425 
-436 EGRGGLKTSSEQGEE
+436 GEE
-451 SEERREKL
+451 KRQ
-459 EETSSKDSTTQQA
+459 DFAQ
-472 VEGVRGEAFP
+472 
-482 SEYDGIPYDDLVSK
+482 EYDGISYEAITSK

-521 RYLCDDNRDWIKAV
+521 RYLCDDNATWIKQV
-535 IPTFGEEKSRAFATV
+535 IPTFGEEKKRAFTTV
-550 DSACNRK
+550 DSACQRK
-557 QANRMPSI
+557 QSHRMPMI
-565 VRKAVSLC
+565 VRKAISLC
-573 QDEQARGRAANYDTD
+573 QQEQARGKAEDYDAD
-588 DFGDI
+588 EFGDI
-593 ANPDSYF
+593 LNPDSYF

-606 PQKLPK
+606 PQKLPR
-612 LIKLLIS
+612 LIRLLVS
-619 KTPKIYQPAVAQAVF
+619 KTPAIYQPAVSQAVF
-634 PPLGA
+634 PALA
-639 HLCDTRFRYIDN
+639 SHLCDTRFRYIDN

-666 GSGKESITQPINHIM
+666 GSGKESITQPINRIM
-681 ADIRL
+681 ADIRA
-686 RDAEQRARERA
+686 RDAQQRERERA

-702 NSKGANK
+702 NRKGSNK
-709 DRRDRPEGLVIQ
+709 DKRERPEGLVIQ

-733 LRMKEAENHF
+733 LRMKEAERHF

-814 TDGPISRISFATIER
+814 TDGPVSRISFATIER
-829 RPCGSAMPIYGTYDA
+829 RPCGSEIPVYGSYDA
-844 AFDEEL
+844 SFDEEL

-861 GLVDCPQALRLA
+861 GLVDCPQALKLA
-873 KKLVEENAEFARLS
+873 RKLMEENAEFARLS

-918 EKAIEDFIRWS
+918 EKSIEDFVRWS

-950 EQEKVS
+950 EQDKVS

-966 LTLLP
+966 LSLLP
-971 EEFTMEDYMK
+971 DEFTMDDYVK
-981 VRRAEGFDNDDLKR
+981 VRRAQGFDNDNARR
-995 IKGALKQW
+995 IRDAIHQW
-1003 VFRGYVVKIE
+1003 VHRGYVAKVE
-1013 SAEDGAED
+1013 GAD
-1021 GKSCDGYSYSSI
+1021 TDTDSPI
-1033 FRKLNFLKH
+1033 FRKVKFLKG

>member
-13 AVQVCT
+13 EVQVCT
-19 PSLFHQATRS
+19 PELFHQATKS

-43 ERKRRGEISQEDYD
+43 ERKRRGEIGQEDYD

-95 KDHIPDPRGYWEEK
+95 KDHIADPTGWWKAKSE
-109 RKELRVKNPTVLER
+109 ELRVKNPQVLAR

-132 LEGLRLVFIIP
+132 LEGLRLVFTIP

-149 RAQRWMSEQLE
+149 QAQKWMSQQLGDE
-160 DAEYD
+160 EYD

-180 DYILYI
+180 DYILFI
-186 NEAEL
+186 NESEL
-191 FKDRAN
+191 F
-197 LPQISQMNTDSFSGK
+197 G
-212 MSHTDLT
+212 
-219 DGSSQAKN
+219 
-227 APSQVNTKHYTLNIN
+227 
-242 KNDNRLSGDG
+242 
-252 GNPALPAG
+252 
-260 TAIQPAQ
+260 
-267 PGDSHDSDA
+267 
-276 HHLSDTGEHQSNSKE
+276 

-298 VVGSEERRVKSEES
+298 VKNSNVSAPQLNNQHLIDNNQNNKGNDETNRLSGNGGNPAVSPGSPAEHAQPADTNHSDDNHIGD
-312 NGSAAMSEQA
+312 NG
-322 EQSTAGQAE
+322 G
-331 QTEQS
+331 
-336 TAGQAEQAIKEDL
+336 
-349 NQGGLHRT
+349 NQGNGGMET
-357 NDRNFRA
+357 EKNF
-364 SESNDKLAYLLPSA
+364 PM
-378 AENHLDNS
+378 
-386 VASEKTGEGFDAPP
+386 
-400 TLERSGTEHRGGA
+400 
-413 VTSPSLLRSEGD
+413 
-425 WGSEVEPSLAK
+425 
-436 EGRGGLKTSSEQGEE
+436 
-451 SEERREKL
+451 
-459 EETSSKDSTTQQA
+459 
-472 VEGVRGEAFP
+472 
-482 SEYDGIPYDDLVSK
+482 EYDGIPYSSITSK

-521 RYLCDDNRDWIKAV
+521 RYLCDDNRDWIKA
-535 IPTFGEEKSRAFATV
+535 ILPTFGEEQKRAFTTV
-550 DSACNRK
+550 DSACQRK
-557 QANRMPSI
+557 QSHRMPMI
-565 VRKAVSLC
+565 VRKAISLC
-573 QDEQARGRAANYDTD
+573 QEERARGKAADYDAD
-588 DFGDI
+588 EFGDI
-593 ANPDSYF
+593 LNPDSYF

-606 PQKLPK
+606 PQKLPR
-612 LIKLLIS
+612 LIRLLVS
-619 KTPKIYQPAVAQAVF
+619 KTPAIYQPAVSQAVF
-634 PPLGA
+634 PALA
-639 HLCDTRFRYIDN
+639 SHLCDTRFRYVDN

-666 GSGKESITQPINHIM
+666 GSGKESITQPINRIM
-681 ADIRL
+681 ADIRA
-686 RDAEQRARERA
+686 RDAQQRERERA

-702 NSKGANK
+702 NRKGSNK
-709 DRRDRPEGLVIQ
+709 DKRERPEGLVIQ

-733 LRMKEAENHF
+733 LRMKEAERHF

-814 TDGPISRISFATIER
+814 TDGPVSRISFATIER
-829 RPCGSAMPIYGTYDA
+829 RPCGSEIPVYGTYDA

-850 KPYIDN
+850 KPFIDN

-873 KKLVEENAEFARLS
+873 RKLMEENAEFARLS

-918 EKAIEDFIRWS
+918 EKPIEDFVRWS

-950 EQEKVS
+950 EQDKMS

-966 LTLLP
+966 LSLLP
-971 EEFTMEDYMK
+971 DEFTIDDYVK
-981 VRRAEGFDNDDLKR
+981 VRRAQGFDNDNAKR
-995 IKGALKQW
+995 IRDAIHQW
-1003 VFRGYVVKIE
+1003 VHRGYVAKVE
-1013 SAEDGAED
+1013 GAD
-1021 GKSCDGYSYSSI
+1021 ADTDSPI
-1033 FRKLNFLKH
+1033 FRKVKG

>member
-13 AVQVCT
+13 EVQVCT
-19 PSLFHQATRS
+19 PELFHQATKS

-43 ERKRRGEISQEDYD
+43 ERKRRGEIGQEDYD

-95 KDHIPDPRGYWEEK
+95 KDHIPNPKGYWEVKSE
-109 RKELRVKNPTVLER
+109 ELRVKNPSALER

-132 LEGLRLVFIIP
+132 LEGLRLVFTIP

-149 RAQRWMSEQLE
+149 QAQKWMSQQLGDE
-160 DAEYD
+160 EYD

-180 DYILYI
+180 DYILFI
-186 NEAEL
+186 DEARLFAQEEPPSEADDAAPHANTHENTNPNTNENPNENENKTEKEHRPEGDSGAAALPDSAAAEHAQSAGN
-191 FKDRAN
+191 DRA
-197 LPQISQMNTDSFSGK
+197 
-212 MSHTDLT
+212 
-219 DGSSQAKN
+219 
-227 APSQVNTKHYTLNIN
+227 
-242 KNDNRLSGDG
+242 DNHHIGNHGVDKDHG
-252 GNPALPAG
+252 G
-260 TAIQPAQ
+260 
-267 PGDSHDSDA
+267 
-276 HHLSDTGEHQSNSKE
+276 
-291 VKSEERR
+291 EERR
-298 VVGSEERRVKSEES
+298 QDF
-312 NGSAAMSEQA
+312 AQ
-322 EQSTAGQAE
+322 
-331 QTEQS
+331 
-336 TAGQAEQAIKEDL
+336 
-349 NQGGLHRT
+349 
-357 NDRNFRA
+357 
-364 SESNDKLAYLLPSA
+364 
-378 AENHLDNS
+378 
-386 VASEKTGEGFDAPP
+386 
-400 TLERSGTEHRGGA
+400 
-413 VTSPSLLRSEGD
+413 
-425 WGSEVEPSLAK
+425 
-436 EGRGGLKTSSEQGEE
+436 
-451 SEERREKL
+451 
-459 EETSSKDSTTQQA
+459 
-472 VEGVRGEAFP
+472 
-482 SEYDGIPYDDLVSK
+482 EYDGIPYEVITRK

-521 RYLCDDNRDWIKAV
+521 RYLCDDNAAWIKQV
-535 IPTFGEEKSRAFATV
+535 IPTFGEEQKRAFTTV
-550 DSACNRK
+550 DSACQRK
-557 QANRMPSI
+557 QSHRMPMI
-565 VRKAVSLC
+565 VRKAITLC
-573 QDEQARGRAANYDTD
+573 QEERARASDYDADE
-588 DFGDI
+588 FGDI
-593 ANPDSYF
+593 LNPDSYF

-606 PQKLPK
+606 PQKLPR
-612 LIKLLIS
+612 LIRLLVS
-619 KTPKIYQPAVAQAVF
+619 KTPAIYQPAVSQAVF
-634 PPLGA
+634 PALA
-639 HLCDTRFRYIDN
+639 SHLCDTRFRYVDN

-666 GSGKESITQPINHIM
+666 GSGKESITQPINRIM
-681 ADIRL
+681 ADIRA
-686 RDAEQRARERA
+686 RDAEQRERERV

-702 NSKGANK
+702 NRKGSNK
-709 DRRDRPEGLVIQ
+709 DRRERPEGLVIQ

-733 LRMKEAENHF
+733 LRMKEAERHF

-814 TDGPISRISFATIER
+814 TDGPVSRISFATIER
-829 RPCGSAMPIYGTYDA
+829 RPCGSEIPVYGTYDA

-850 KPYIDN
+850 KPFIDN

-873 KKLVEENAEFARLS
+873 RKLMEENAEFARLS

-918 EKAIEDFIRWS
+918 EKPIEDFVRWS

-950 EQEKVS
+950 EQDKMS

-966 LTLLP
+966 LSLLP
-971 EEFTMEDYMK
+971 DEFTVDDYVK
-981 VRRAEGFDNDDLKR
+981 VRRAQGFDNDNAKR
-995 IKGALKQW
+995 IRDAIHQW
-1003 VFRGYVVKIE
+1003 VHRGYVAKVE
-1013 SAEDGAED
+1013 GAD
-1021 GKSCDGYSYSSI
+1021 ADTDSPI
-1033 FRKLNFLKH
+1033 FRKVKG

>member
-13 AVQVCT
+13 EVQVCT
-19 PSLFHQATRS
+19 PELFHQAAGS

-43 ERKRRGEISQEDYD
+43 ERKRRGEIGQEDYD

-95 KDHIPDPRGYWEEK
+95 KDHIPNPKGYWEVKSE
-109 RKELRVKNPTVLER
+109 ELRVKNPSALER

-132 LEGLRLVFIIP
+132 LEGLRLVFTIP

-149 RAQRWMSEQLE
+149 QAQKWMSQQLGDE
-160 DAEYD
+160 EYD

-180 DYILYI
+180 DYILFI
-186 NEAEL
+186 NESEL
-191 FKDRAN
+191 F
-197 LPQISQMNTDSFSGK
+197 G
-212 MSHTDLT
+212 
-219 DGSSQAKN
+219 
-227 APSQVNTKHYTLNIN
+227 
-242 KNDNRLSGDG
+242 
-252 GNPALPAG
+252 
-260 TAIQPAQ
+260 
-267 PGDSHDSDA
+267 
-276 HHLSDTGEHQSNSKE
+276 

-298 VVGSEERRVKSEES
+298 VKNSNVSAPQLNNQHLIDNNQNNKGNDETNRLSGNGGNPAVSPGSPAEHAQPADTNHSDDNHIGD
-312 NGSAAMSEQA
+312 NG
-322 EQSTAGQAE
+322 G
-331 QTEQS
+331 
-336 TAGQAEQAIKEDL
+336 
-349 NQGGLHRT
+349 NQGNGGMET
-357 NDRNFRA
+357 EKNF
-364 SESNDKLAYLLPSA
+364 PM
-378 AENHLDNS
+378 
-386 VASEKTGEGFDAPP
+386 
-400 TLERSGTEHRGGA
+400 
-413 VTSPSLLRSEGD
+413 
-425 WGSEVEPSLAK
+425 
-436 EGRGGLKTSSEQGEE
+436 
-451 SEERREKL
+451 
-459 EETSSKDSTTQQA
+459 
-472 VEGVRGEAFP
+472 
-482 SEYDGIPYDDLVSK
+482 EYDGIPYSSITSK

-521 RYLCDDNRDWIKAV
+521 RYLCDDNRDWIKA
-535 IPTFGEEKSRAFATV
+535 ILPTFGEEQKRAFTTV
-550 DSACNRK
+550 DSACQRK
-557 QANRMPSI
+557 QSHRMPMI
-565 VRKAVSLC
+565 VRKAITLC
-573 QDEQARGRAANYDTD
+573 QEERARGRASDYDAD
-588 DFGDI
+588 EFGDI
-593 ANPDSYF
+593 LNPDSYF

-606 PQKLPK
+606 PQKLPR
-612 LIKLLIS
+612 LIRLLVS
-619 KTPKIYQPAVAQAVF
+619 KTPAIYQPAVSQAVF
-634 PPLGA
+634 PALA
-639 HLCDTRFRYIDN
+639 SHLCDTRFRYVDN

-666 GSGKESITQPINHIM
+666 GSGKESITQPINRIM
-681 ADIRL
+681 ADIRA
-686 RDAEQRARERA
+686 RDAEQRERERA

-702 NSKGANK
+702 NRKGSNK
-709 DRRDRPEGLVIQ
+709 DKRERPEGLVIQ

-733 LRMKEAENHF
+733 LRMKEAERHF

-814 TDGPISRISFATIER
+814 TDGPVSRISFATIER
-829 RPCGSAMPIYGTYDA
+829 RPCGSEIPVYGSYDA

-850 KPYIDN
+850 KPFIDN

-873 KKLVEENAEFARLS
+873 RKLMEENAEFARLS

-918 EKAIEDFIRWS
+918 EKSIEDFVRWS

-950 EQEKVS
+950 EQDKVS

-966 LTLLP
+966 LSLLP
-971 EEFTMEDYMK
+971 DEFTVNDYVK
-981 VRRAEGFDNDDLKR
+981 VRRAQGFDNDNAKR
-995 IKGALKQW
+995 IRDAIHQW
-1003 VFRGYVVKIE
+1003 VHRGYVAKVE
-1013 SAEDGAED
+1013 GAD
-1021 GKSCDGYSYSSI
+1021 ADTDSPI
-1033 FRKLNFLKH
+1033 FRKVKG

>member
-13 AVQVCT
+13 EVQVCT
-19 PSLFHQATRS
+19 PELFHQATKS

-43 ERKRRGEISQEDYD
+43 ERKRRGEIGQEDYD

-95 KDHIPDPRGYWEEK
+95 KDHIADPTGWWKAKSE
-109 RKELRVKNPTVLER
+109 ELRVKNPQVLAR

-132 LEGLRLVFIIP
+132 LEGLRLVFVMP
-143 DGMDLA
+143 EGMNLA
-149 RAQRWMSEQLE
+149 EAQKWMSQQLGDE
-160 DAEYD
+160 EYD

-180 DYILYI
+180 DYILFI
-186 NEAEL
+186 DEARL
-191 FKDRAN
+191 FAPLR
-197 LPQISQMNTDSFSGK
+197 SSSG
-212 MSHTDLT
+212 MDER
-219 DGSSQAKN
+219 GSNGDAASQA
-227 APSQVNTKHYTLNIN
+227 NTSVNIN
-242 KNDNRLSGDG
+242 PNPKLNEHESEHDPKPQVATNQEHRPESDNS
-252 GNPALPAG
+252 PAALPAG
-260 TAIQPAQ
+260 PAVEHAQ
-267 PGDSHDSDA
+267 SANHDCADD
-276 HHLSDTGEHQSNSKE
+276 HHLG
-291 VKSEERR
+291 
-298 VVGSEERRVKSEES
+298 
-312 NGSAAMSEQA
+312 
-322 EQSTAGQAE
+322 
-331 QTEQS
+331 
-336 TAGQAEQAIKEDL
+336 
-349 NQGGLHRT
+349 
-357 NDRNFRA
+357 
-364 SESNDKLAYLLPSA
+364 
-378 AENHLDNS
+378 NHGVDQDH
-386 VASEKTGEGFDAPP
+386 G
-400 TLERSGTEHRGGA
+400 
-413 VTSPSLLRSEGD
+413 
-425 WGSEVEPSLAK
+425 
-436 EGRGGLKTSSEQGEE
+436 GEE
-451 SEERREKL
+451 KRQ
-459 EETSSKDSTTQQA
+459 DFAQ
-472 VEGVRGEAFP
+472 
-482 SEYDGIPYDDLVSK
+482 EYDGIPYEAITSK

-521 RYLCDDNRDWIKAV
+521 RYLCDDNAMWIKQV
-535 IPTFGEEKSRAFATV
+535 IPTFGEEKKRAFTTV
-550 DSACNRK
+550 DSACQRK
-557 QANRMPSI
+557 QSHRMPMI
-565 VRKAVSLC
+565 VRKAISLC
-573 QDEQARGRAANYDTD
+573 QEERARGKAADYDAD
-588 DFGDI
+588 EFGDI
-593 ANPDSYF
+593 LNPDSYF

-606 PQKLPK
+606 PQKLPR
-612 LIKLLIS
+612 LIRLLVS
-619 KTPKIYQPAVAQAVF
+619 KTPVIYQPAVSQAVF
-634 PPLGA
+634 PALA
-639 HLCDTRFRYIDN
+639 SHLCDTRFRYVDN

-666 GSGKESITQPINHIM
+666 GSGKESITQPINRIM
-681 ADIRL
+681 ADIRA
-686 RDAEQRARERA
+686 RDAQQRERERA

-702 NSKGANK
+702 NRKGSNK
-709 DRRDRPEGLVIQ
+709 DKRERPEGLVIQ

-733 LRMKEAENHF
+733 LRMKEAERHF

-814 TDGPISRISFATIER
+814 TDGPVSRISFATIER
-829 RPCGSAMPIYGTYDA
+829 RPCGSEIPVYGSYDA

-861 GLVDCPQALRLA
+861 GLVDCPQALKLA
-873 KKLVEENAEFARLS
+873 RKLMEENAEFARLS

-918 EKAIEDFIRWS
+918 EKSIEDFVRWS

-950 EQEKVS
+950 EQDKVS

-966 LTLLP
+966 LSLLP
-971 EEFTMEDYMK
+971 DEFTMDDYVK
-981 VRRAEGFDNDDLKR
+981 VRRAQGFDNDNARR
-995 IKGALKQW
+995 IRDAIHQW
-1003 VFRGYVVKIE
+1003 VHRGYVAKVE
-1013 SAEDGAED
+1013 GAD
-1021 GKSCDGYSYSSI
+1021 TDTDSPI
-1033 FRKLNFLKH
+1033 FRKVKFLKG

>member
-1 MAFGI
+1 MFGI

-13 AVQVCT
+13 GVQVCT
-19 PSLFHQATRS
+19 PELFHQATQS

-43 ERKRRGEISQEDYD
+43 ERKRRGEICQEDYD
-57 TMKTRLK
+57 AMKTQLK

-75 FRNGRRLN
+75 FKNGRRLN

-95 KDHIPDPRGYWEEK
+95 KDHIPNPKGYWEVKNE
-109 RKELRVKNPTVLER
+109 ELRVKNPSALER

-132 LEGLRLVFIIP
+132 LEGFRLVFTIP

-149 RAQRWMSEQLE
+149 QAQKWMSEQLE
-160 DAEYD
+160 DADYD

-180 DYILYI
+180 NYILYI
-186 NEAEL
+186 NETEL
-191 FKDRAN
+191 FRDRTAAPTTPTEALSKGN
-197 LPQISQMNTDSFSGK
+197 AAAGSSCPTDFTDS
-212 MSHTDLT
+212 TDSSQKNST
-219 DGSSQAKN
+219 AGSSCPTDSKN
-227 APSQVNTKHYTLNIN
+227 NNSNNNIN
-242 KNDNRLSGDG
+242 KGNENEKKNGLSGNN
-252 GNPALPAG
+252 GNPAVSLGSPAEH
-260 TAIQPAQ
+260 AQPADTNHSDDNHI
-267 PGDSHDSDA
+267 GD
-276 HHLSDTGEHQSNSKE
+276 
-291 VKSEERR
+291 
-298 VVGSEERRVKSEES
+298 
-312 NGSAAMSEQA
+312 NG
-322 EQSTAGQAE
+322 G
-331 QTEQS
+331 
-336 TAGQAEQAIKEDL
+336 
-349 NQGGLHRT
+349 NQGNGGMET
-357 NDRNFRA
+357 GKNF
-364 SESNDKLAYLLPSA
+364 PM
-378 AENHLDNS
+378 
-386 VASEKTGEGFDAPP
+386 
-400 TLERSGTEHRGGA
+400 
-413 VTSPSLLRSEGD
+413 
-425 WGSEVEPSLAK
+425 
-436 EGRGGLKTSSEQGEE
+436 
-451 SEERREKL
+451 
-459 EETSSKDSTTQQA
+459 
-472 VEGVRGEAFP
+472 
-482 SEYDGIPYDDLVSK
+482 EYDGIPYSSITSK

-521 RYLCDDNRDWIKAV
+521 RYLCDDNRDWIKA
-535 IPTFGEEKSRAFATV
+535 ILPTFGEEQQRAYATV

-557 QANRMPSI
+557 QSHRMPSI
-565 VRKAVSLC
+565 VRKAISLC
-573 QDEQARGRAANYDTD
+573 QNEQARGRAANYDTD

-593 ANPDSYF
+593 GNPESYF

-606 PQKLPK
+606 PSKLPK
-612 LIKLLIS
+612 LIKLLVS
-619 KTPKIYQPAVAQAVF
+619 RTPTIYQPAVSQAVF
-634 PPLGA
+634 PSLAA

-651 VEHEATLMNILCAPT
+651 VEHEATLMSILCAPT

-681 ADIRL
+681 ADIRA
-686 RDAEQRARERA
+686 RDAEQRERERA

-702 NSKGANK
+702 NRKGSNK
-709 DRRDRPEGLVIQ
+709 DKRERPEGLVIQ

-743 LYAKVNELNLF
+743 LYAKINELNLF

-768 ELAFDLGNYGQ
+768 ELAFDIGNYGQ

-861 GLVDCPQALRLA
+861 GLVDCPQAMKLA

-918 EKAIEDFIRWS
+918 EKSIEDFIRWS

-950 EQEKVS
+950 EQDKVS

-971 EEFTMEDYMK
+971 DSFTEDDYVK
-981 VRRAEGFDNDDLKR
+981 VRRSQGFDNDDRKR
-995 IKGALKQW
+995 IKDALKQW
-1003 VFRGYVVKIE
+1003 VHRGYVARME
-1013 SAEDGAED
+1013 SGDGD
-1021 GKSCDGYSYSSI
+1021 SDSPI
-1033 FRKLNFLKH
+1033 FRKIKFRRNNVEC